1 MLEYTLLMTS
11 MKIHSQVRV
20 NKELKLITYAEH
32 WATAG
37 CLLDRAAREKRGSYH
52 QYLACITFTAFTLE
66 AFLNHIGEELFE
78 DWRDDLEQI
87 SVKGKMRIISDK
99 LGLKVDYGEAP
110 WQVVPELVA
119 FRNKVAHGKN
129 ERLFEELILP
139 LSKDDE
145 HLNKFL
151 KSNWQE
157 AATMEN
163 AKRLRNLVQDL
174 CLKIWTASGLSEVTL
189 FAHGSQ
195 SGSASTD
202 I

>member
-1 MLEYTLLMTS
+1 MVS

-66 AFLNHIGEELFE
+66 AFLNHMGEELFE
-78 DWRDDLEQI
+78 SWRDDLEQI
-87 SVKGKMRIISDK
+87 SVKGKIRIVSDK
-99 LGLKVDYGEAP
+99 VGLKVDYGETP

-129 ERLFEELILP
+129 ERLFEEVILP
-139 LSKDDE
+139 LNEYDE
-145 HLNKFL
+145 HLNVFL
-151 KSNWQE
+151 KTNWQE

-174 CLKIWTASGLSEVTL
+174 CLKIWTTSGLSEVTL
-189 FAHGSQ
+189 FAQGIQ
-195 SGSASTD
+195 SGSATTD

>member
-1 MLEYTLLMTS
+1 MTS
-11 MKIHSQVRV
+11 IEIHSKVRV

-32 WATAG
+32 WA
-37 CLLDRAAREKRGSYH
+37 
-52 QYLACITFTAFTLE
+52 TAFTLE

-129 ERLFEELILP
+129 ERLFEEVILP
-139 LSKDDE
+139 LSKYDE

>member
-1 MLEYTLLMTS
+1 MTS
-11 MKIHSQVRV
+11 MKIHSKVRV

-32 WATAG
+32 WATGG
-37 CLLDRAAREKRGSYH
+37 CLLDRAAQEKKGSYH

-78 DWRDDLEQI
+78 SWRDDLEQI
-87 SVKGKMRIISDK
+87 NVKGKIRIISDK
-99 LGLKVDYGEAP
+99 LGLKVDYGDTP

-129 ERLFEELILP
+129 ERLFEEVMMP
-139 LSKDDE
+139 LNEYDE
-145 HLNKFL
+145 HLNLFL
-151 KSNWQE
+151 KTDWQE
-157 AATMEN
+157 AATMDN
-163 AKRLRNLVQDL
+163 AERIRILVQDL
-174 CLKIWTASGLSEVTL
+174 CLEIWTACGHGEAML

-195 SGSASTD
+195 SGSATTD

>member
-1 MLEYTLLMTS
+1 MIS
-11 MKIHSQVRV
+11 METQSKVRV

-32 WATAG
+32 WHTAG
-37 CLLDRAAREKRGSYH
+37 CLLDRADQEKRGSYH

-119 FRNKVAHGKN
+119 LRNKVAHGKN
-129 ERLFEELILP
+129 ERLYEEVILP
-139 LSKDDE
+139 LNEYDE
-145 HLNKFL
+145 HLNVFL
-151 KSNWQE
+151 KTDWQE
-157 AATMEN
+157 AATTKN
-163 AKRLRNLVQDL
+163 AKRFMKLVQEL
-174 CLKIWTASGLSEVTL
+174 CLKIWTACGHDEVAL

-195 SGSASTD
+195 SGSATTD

>member
-1 MLEYTLLMTS
+1 MVS

-66 AFLNHIGEELFE
+66 AFLNHIGEELF
-78 DWRDDLEQI
+78 DSWRDEFEQI
-87 SVKGKMRIISDK
+87 NVKGKIRDITDK
-99 LGLKVDYGEAP
+99 VSVNVDYGVTP

-129 ERLFEELILP
+129 ERLLEEVFLP
-139 LSKDDE
+139 LDKYDE
-145 HLNKFL
+145 HFNIFL
-151 KSNWQE
+151 KSDWQE
-157 AATMEN
+157 VATMDN
-163 AKRLRNLVQDL
+163 AKRIKEVVAEV
-174 CLKIWTASGLSEVTL
+174 CLKIWVASGHSEDTL
-189 FAHGSQ
+189 FTQGIQ
-195 SGSASTD
+195 SGSATTD
-202 I
+202 S